1 MIKIIKKYWP
11 IFVLTLF
18 VVSPLLLFATSQ
30 PATAKPI
37 ILKFAYSMPE
47 KKSVA
52 AGWEWWGDEL
62 EKRTGGKV
70 KVEFYPG
77 GTLFKISAAV
87 DSVVKGVSDIGMIA
101 PGVAKKRFQVLN
113 LTTLPALGFPDTEEG
128 NYVAGDAFMALTKF
142 PAIQQESKG
151 FKWLLPQMTPNY
163 IIVSK
168 KKKIRNPADLKG
180 VKVGGS
186 GQQMDYVESLGGVP
200 VKNSPPDSYMSLQRG
215 VIDAVF
221 VTWSQ
226 VLIYKLYE
234 IAEYYVDFG
243 FTMSS
248 IPVIM
253 NQKKYN
259 SLPDD
264 IKKAME
270 DIAPEARRACITNM
284 FKGLKRARKSVNDKN
299 RTIITPTPA
308 EQKGWESGAEPLW
321 NKWITKMKGRGVENP
336 EGILNEWKRLRAQAM
351 K

>member
-1 MIKIIKKYWP
+1 MMKKYWT
-11 IFVLTLF
+11 IIVLTMFIVTPLMLF
-18 VVSPLLLFATSQ
+18 VTSQ

-52 AGWEWWGDEL
+52 YGWEWWGDEL

-77 GTLFKISAAV
+77 GTLFKITAAV

-128 NYVAGDAFMALTKF
+128 NFAAGDAFIALTKF
-142 PAIQQESKG
+142 PAIQKESKG
-151 FKWLLPQMTPNY
+151 FQWLLPQMTPNY

-168 KKKIRNPADLKG
+168 KKKIRNPSDLKG

-186 GQQMDYVESLGGVP
+186 GQQMDYVASLGGVP
-200 VKNSPPDSYMSLQRG
+200 VKNAPPDAYMSLKRG

-221 VTWSQ
+221 LTWSQ
-226 VLIYKLYE
+226 VRIYKMYE

-253 NQKKYN
+253 NEKKYN
-259 SLPDD
+259 SLPGDV
-264 IKKAME
+264 KKAMD
-270 DIAPEARRACITNM
+270 DIAPEARKQCIMNM
-284 FKGLKRARKSVNDKN
+284 FKGLKAARKGVRDKN
-299 RTIITPTPA
+299 RTIITPTA
-308 EQKGWESGAEPLW
+308 EENRAWERGAEPLW
-321 NKWITKMKGRGVENP
+321 SKWIADMKGRGVENP
-336 EGILNEWKRLRAQAM
+336 EGALNEWKRLRAEAM

>member
-1 MIKIIKKYWP
+1 MKKMLKRYWP
-11 IFVLTLF
+11 ILVITLF
-18 VVSPLLLFATSQ
+18 IVSPTLLFVTSQ

-47 KKSVA
+47 KKSVS

-128 NYVAGDAFMALTKF
+128 NYAAGDAFIALTKF
-142 PAIQQESKG
+142 PAIQKESKG
-151 FKWLLPQMTPNY
+151 FQWLLPQMTPNY

-186 GQQMDYVESLGGVP
+186 GQQMDYVASLGGVP
-200 VKNSPPDSYMSLQRG
+200 VKNAPPDSYMSLQRG

-253 NQKKYN
+253 NQKKYD
-259 SLPDD
+259 SLPGDV
-264 IKKAME
+264 KKAME
-270 DIAPEARRACITNM
+270 DIAPAARKACIANM
-284 FKGLKRARKSVNDKN
+284 FKGLKRARKGVRDKN
-299 RTIITPTPA
+299 RTIITPTAA
-308 EQKGWESGAEPLW
+308 ENKAWENGAEPLW
-321 NKWITKMKGRGVENP
+321 SKWIADMKGRGVENP
-336 EGILNEWKRLRAQAM
+336 EGALNEWKRLRAEAM